1 MFLSGCGIHLGTTT
15 KTGALL
21 TEGKLIQTKLQIL
34 FVVKFQSS
42 RICKS
47 CFFKKQG
54 LKNNQGL
61 SYSCLLQRGLYT
73 ARIKRDKYFKSSI
86 VLLHDISLKNLLSSD
101 NKCCPISNF
110 KEHSQ
115 NMLVVLHKIE
125 HQHSLPKWCMI

>member
-1 MFLSGCGIHLGTTT
+1 MFLSGYGIHLGTTT

-21 TEGKLIQTKLQIL
+21 MEGKLIQTKLQIL

-47 CFFKKQG
+47 WFLKSKDLKTIKGCHIPAYCKEDYILQG
-54 LKNNQGL
+54 L
-61 SYSCLLQRGLYT
+61 
-73 ARIKRDKYFKSSI
+73 KRDKYFKSSV
-86 VLLHDISLKNLLSSD
+86 VLLHYISLKNLLSSV

-115 NMLVVLHKIE
+115 NMIVVLHKIE